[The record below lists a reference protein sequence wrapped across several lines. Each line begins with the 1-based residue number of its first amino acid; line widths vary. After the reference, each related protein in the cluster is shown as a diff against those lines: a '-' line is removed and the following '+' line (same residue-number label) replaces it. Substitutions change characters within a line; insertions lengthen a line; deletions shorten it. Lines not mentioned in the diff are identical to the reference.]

1 MRPLFS
7 LAAAGIAAFF
17 STQVHAQKA
26 AETVRIA
33 INDTFAVLDS
43 YHAPFDEA
51 AAFDRV
57 VYQSLI
63 GYDQVAGKQ
72 LNILAKSLTRLNSNT
87 LEVELREG
95 ITFHN
100 GNKFDADDVKAT
112 LEYLSNPATKI
123 PFKQRYD
130 WIKSVEILS
139 PYKLLIHQSRSF
151 SSDLG
156 ILAFRLRLRD
166 KETMDT
172 FADQTEYGK
181 NPNGTGSYRVTSIDR
196 NAGIA
201 VEAVPNHWEGGKYFP
216 QGVKKVRGVFMPDR
230 QTQIAQLMT
239 GNLDL
244 VRNVSG
250 DEAKNLALNPNLGI
264 TATGSGNLLYVTF
277 DAIGRSKNKVMM
289 DKRVRQAFIQAV
301 DRDALLKHIIPGGEM
316 VQKSKAYCFTNSLAC
331 ASTTEV
337 YGYDPAAAKK
347 LLAEAGYPNGFD
359 LVLHV
364 HEPVKALGEAIAG
377 EVRKVG
383 IRASI
388 EALPNAAYVRMRGQG
403 EFTAF
408 LGAFPASTHPDTSVV
423 NEFFF
428 SGDRDYWQDPM
439 IQKAM
444 EAGETEFDDAK
455 RAKIYAPIM
464 DKTNTEAYLLPISEQ
479 PTMWAH
485 HKDVFLNPNPMS
497 NSLPL
502 LGDFGWKK

>member
-1 MRPLFS
+1 MRSLFS
-7 LAAAGIAAFF
+7 LAAAGIAVLLSSQAY
-17 STQVHAQKA
+17 AQKA

-72 LNILAKSLTRLNSNT
+72 LNILAKSLTRLNGNT
-87 LEVELREG
+87 LEVELRDNVV
-95 ITFHN
+95 FHN
-100 GNKFDADDVKAT
+100 GNRFDADDVKAT
-112 LEYLSNPATKI
+112 LEYLANPATKI

-139 PYKLLIHQSRSF
+139 PYKVLIHQSRSF

-181 NPNGTGSYRVTSIDR
+181 NPNGTGSYRVTSLDR

-201 VEAVPNHWEGGKYFP
+201 VEAVSGHWEGGKYFP
-216 QGVKKVRGVFMPDR
+216 QNVKRVRGVFMPDR

-239 GNLDL
+239 GNIDL

-250 DEAKNLALNPNLGI
+250 DEAKNLALNPNLGV

-277 DAIGRSKNKVMM
+277 DAIGRSKNKVMT

-301 DRDALLKHIIPGGEM
+301 DRDALLKHIIPGGEFFS
-316 VQKSKAYCFTNSLAC
+316 KNKAYCLPNTLAC
-331 ASTTEV
+331 APGVEV
-337 YGYDPAAAKK
+337 YPFDPAAAKK
-347 LLAEAGYPNGFD
+347 LLAEAGYANGFD

-364 HEPVKALGEAIAG
+364 HEPFKSIAEAMAG

-388 EALPNAAYVRMRGQG
+388 ESLTNAAYVRMRGNG

-408 LGAFPASTHPDTSVV
+408 LGSFPAATHPDTSVV

-444 EAGETEFDDAK
+444 EAGEVEFDDAK
-455 RAKIYAPIM
+455 RARIYTPIL
-464 DKTNTEAYLLPISEQ
+464 DKANTEAYLLPISEQ

-485 HKDVFLNPNPMS
+485 HKEVFLNRNAMS

-502 LGDFGWKK
+502 LGDYGWKK

>member
-1 MRPLFS
+1 MRPLLSF
-7 LAAAGIAAFF
+7 AAAAVATLV
-17 STQVHAQKA
+17 SSQVQAQKA
-26 AETVRIA
+26 EDTVRIA

-63 GYDQVAGKQ
+63 GYDQVAQKP
-72 LNILAKSLTRLNSNT
+72 LYILAKSLKRLDNKT
-87 LEVELREG
+87 LEVELRDN

-112 LEYLSNPATKI
+112 LEYLANPATKI

-130 WIKSVEILS
+130 WIQGVEILS
-139 PYKLLIHQSRSF
+139 PYKVLIHQSRSF

-181 NPNGTGSYRVTSIDR
+181 NPNGTGSYRVTSLDR
-196 NAGIA
+196 NAGLT
-201 VEAVPNHWEGGKYFP
+201 VEAVANHWEGGKYFP
-216 QGVKKVRGVFMPDR
+216 QNVKKVRAVFMPDR

-239 GNLDL
+239 GNIDL

-250 DEAKNLALNPNLGI
+250 DEAKNLALNPNLGT

-277 DAIGRSKNKVMM
+277 DAIGRSKNKAMT

-316 VQKSKAYCFTNSLAC
+316 MPKSKAYCLSNTLAC
-331 ASTTEV
+331 APGVEV
-337 YGYDPAAAKK
+337 YPYDPAQSKK
-347 LLAEAGYPNGFD
+347 LLAEAGFANGLD

-364 HEPVKALGEAIAG
+364 HEPFKSIAEAISG

-383 IRASI
+383 FRASI
-388 EALPNAAYVRMRGQG
+388 ESLTNAAYVRMRGNG

-408 LGAFPASTHPDTSVV
+408 LGSFPAATHPDTSVV

-428 SGDRDYWQDPM
+428 SGDRDYWRDDM
-439 IQKAM
+439 IRKAM
-444 EAGETEFDDAK
+444 EAGEVEFDDAK
-455 RAKIYAPIM
+455 RAALYTPIL
-464 DKTNTEAYLLPISEQ
+464 DRANTEAYLLPISEQ
-479 PTMWAH
+479 PTVWAH
-485 HKDVFLNPNPMS
+485 NKDVVLKPNPMS

-502 LGDFGWKK
+502 LGDYGWKK

>member
-7 LAAAGIAAFF
+7 VAAAGIAVLCACPA
-17 STQVHAQKA
+17 HAQKA
-26 AETVRIA
+26 EDTVRIA

-63 GYDQVAGKQ
+63 GYDQAAGKP
-72 LNILAKSLTRLNSNT
+72 LYILAKSLKRLDNKT
-87 LEVELREG
+87 LDVELRENV
-95 ITFHN
+95 TFHN

-112 LEYLSNPATKI
+112 LEYLANPATKI
-123 PFKQRYD
+123 PFKARYD
-130 WIKSVEILS
+130 WIQSVEILS
-139 PYKLLIHQSRSF
+139 PYRVLIHQSRSF

-181 NPNGTGSYRVTSIDR
+181 NPNGTGSYRVTSLDR
-196 NAGIA
+196 NAGMT

-216 QGVKKVRGVFMPDR
+216 QNVKKVRAVFMPDR
-230 QTQIAQLMT
+230 QTQIAQLMV
-239 GNLDL
+239 GNIDL
-244 VRNVSG
+244 VRNVNG
-250 DEAKNLALNPNLGI
+250 DEAKNLALNPNLGV

-277 DAIGRSKNKVMM
+277 DAIGRSKNKAMM

-316 VQKSKAYCFTNSLAC
+316 MPKSKAYCLPNTLAC
-331 ASTTEV
+331 APGVEV
-337 YGYDPAAAKK
+337 YPYDPAQSKK
-347 LLAEAGYPNGFD
+347 LLAEAGFANGLD

-364 HEPVKALGEAIAG
+364 HEPFKSIAEAIAG

-383 IRASI
+383 FRTSI
-388 EALPNAAYVRMRGQG
+388 ESLTNAAYVRMRGNG

-408 LGAFPASTHPDTSVV
+408 LGSFPAATHPDTSVV

-428 SGDRDYWQDPM
+428 TGERDYWQDPM

-444 EAGETEFDDAK
+444 EAGETEYDDAK
-455 RAKIYAPIM
+455 RAALYTPIL
-464 DKTNTEAYLLPISEQ
+464 DKANTEAYLLPISEQ

-485 HKDVFLNPNPMS
+485 HKDIVLKPNPMS
-497 NSLPL
+497 NSVPL
-502 LGDFGWKK
+502 LGDYGWKK